1 MMRYKILLVFL
12 LFSFS
17 GQAQIFPENAKRVLF
32 IGNSIT
38 YAGRYVQIVEA
49 YQRAKFPNQDIEIYN
64 VGLPSETVSG
74 LSEEGHASGR
84 FPRPDLHERLAR
96 VLEQIKP
103 DLVFATYGMN
113 DGIYLPLEEARFQ
126 KFKAGIMWLHEQ
138 VESSRAKI
146 IHVTPSLYE
155 EKMNEN
161 SGYGK
166 VLDEYA
172 HWLIEQ
178 KNWQVIDTHRALQ
191 KYLKTEL
198 KKDFNF
204 RISKD
209 GVHPGDEGHWIMAKE
224 ILRYLGVKKIGRV
237 HSVEQLL
244 EPIKDPKEFFDLVVE
259 RHNILKD
266 SWLTETGHKRPEMK
280 KGLAMPEATDRADA
294 LLKKIKEWSP

>member
-1 MMRYKILLVFL
+1 MRYKVLLVFL
-12 LFSFS
+12 LFSFF
-17 GQAQIFPENAKRVLF
+17 GQAQIFSENAKRVLF

-49 YQRAKFPNQDIEIYN
+49 YQRAKFPNQEIEIYN

-74 LSEEGHASGR
+74 LSEDGHASGR

-113 DGIYLPLEEARFQ
+113 DGIYLPLDEARFL
-126 KFKAGIMWLHEQ
+126 KFKEGINWMHDQ
-138 VESSRAKI
+138 VVFSGAKI
-146 IHVTPSLYE
+146 IHITPSLYE
-155 EKMNEN
+155 EKANEN

-166 VLDEYA
+166 VLDEYS
-172 HWLIEQ
+172 HWLTQQ

-191 KYLKTEL
+191 KYLILEL
-198 KKDFNF
+198 KKDSNF

-209 GVHPGDEGHWIMAKE
+209 GVHPDDQGHWIMAKE
-224 ILRYLGVKKIGRV
+224 ILRYLGAKKIGRINF
-237 HSVEQLL
+237 VEEML
-244 EPIKDPKEFFDLVVE
+244 EPMNDSKAFFGLVVE

-266 SWLTETGHKRPEMK
+266 SWLTQTGHKRPEMK
-280 KGLAMPEATDRADA
+280 KGIPMSDAKLKAAD
-294 LLKKIKEWSP
+294 LMKKIKELTP